1 MAKKK
6 TASTAEEKLRAL
18 YNLQLIDTRVDRL
31 RVVQGELPLEVEDL
45 ADEVAGLTSRLEK
58 LKEEAAS
65 VQQRSA
71 DRKSGIVESEAL
83 IKRFEDQQ
91 NEVRNNRE
99 FDSLNK
105 EIEYQNLEIQLAEK
119 RIREAEAEFDGK
131 AEIVGA
137 LEEKLKGR
145 TIDLKTKRKE
155 LGEIVAETQAE
166 EEILLAMS
174 VEMQKTIDDRLLVA
188 YTRIRG
194 GAKNGMAVVPIE
206 REASA
211 GSFIKI
217 PPQRQLDVSARK
229 RIIIDEHSG
238 RILVDKELAE
248 EEIGKVDALVVKRL
262 KKKK

>member
-18 YNLQLIDTRVDRL
+18 YDLQLIDTRVDRL

-58 LKEEAAS
+58 LKEEAGV
-65 VQQRSA
+65 VQKRCA
-71 DRKSGIVESEAL
+71 DRKSGIVESQAL
-83 IKRFEDQQ
+83 IKRFEEQQ

-131 AEIVGA
+131 AEIVSA
-137 LEEKLKGR
+137 LEEKLIGR
-145 TIDLKTKRKE
+145 STDLKTKKKE
-155 LGEIVAETQAE
+155 LSEIVAETRAE
-166 EEILLAMS
+166 EEVLMVMS
-174 VEMQKTIDDRLLVA
+174 TEMQKNIDQRLLVA
-188 YTRIRG
+188 YSRIRG

-229 RIIIDEHSG
+229 QIIIDEHSG

-248 EEIGKVDALVVKRL
+248 EEIVRVDALVAKKL

>member
-18 YNLQLIDTRVDRL
+18 YDLQLIDTRVDRL

-58 LKEEAAS
+58 LKEEAGV
-65 VQQRSA
+65 VQQRCA
-71 DRKSGIVESEAL
+71 DRKSGIVESQAL
-83 IKRFEDQQ
+83 IKRFEEQQ

-131 AEIVGA
+131 AEIVSA

-145 TIDLKTKRKE
+145 SADLKTKKKE
-155 LGEIVAETQAE
+155 LSEIVAETRAE
-166 EEILLAMS
+166 EEVLMVMS
-174 VEMQKTIDDRLLVA
+174 TDMQKNIDQRLLVA
-188 YTRIRG
+188 YSRIRG

-229 RIIIDEHSG
+229 QIIIDEHSG

-248 EEIGKVDALVVKRL
+248 EEIVRVDALVAKKL

>member
-18 YNLQLIDTRVDRL
+18 YDLQLIDTRVDRL

-58 LKEEAAS
+58 LKEEAGVA
-65 VQQRSA
+65 QQRCA
-71 DRKSGIVESEAL
+71 DRKSGIVESQAL
-83 IKRFEDQQ
+83 IKRFEEQQ

-131 AEIVGA
+131 AEIVSA

-145 TIDLKTKRKE
+145 SADLKTKKKE
-155 LGEIVAETQAE
+155 LSEIVAETRAE
-166 EEILLAMS
+166 EEVLMVMS
-174 VEMQKTIDDRLLVA
+174 TDMQKNIDQRLLVA
-188 YTRIRG
+188 YSRIRG

-229 RIIIDEHSG
+229 QIIIDEHSG

-248 EEIGKVDALVVKRL
+248 EEIVRVDALVAKKL

>member
-18 YNLQLIDTRVDRL
+18 YDLQLIDTRVDRL

-58 LKEEAAS
+58 LKEEAGV
-65 VQQRSA
+65 VQQRCA
-71 DRKSGIVESEAL
+71 DRKSGIVESQAL
-83 IKRFEDQQ
+83 IKRFEEQQ

-131 AEIVGA
+131 AEIVSA

-145 TIDLKTKRKE
+145 SADLKTKKKE
-155 LGEIVAETQAE
+155 LSEIVAETRAE
-166 EEILLAMS
+166 EEILMVMS
-174 VEMQKTIDDRLLVA
+174 TDMQKNIDQRLLVA
-188 YTRIRG
+188 YSRIRG

-229 RIIIDEHSG
+229 QIIIDEHSG

-248 EEIGKVDALVVKRL
+248 EEIVRVDALVAKKL